1 MGPLVGATELS
12 KALTEAGNNLL
23 KPHSSTDALLT
34 LLNEIESLLSS
45 VEQDP
50 ITAVQNALIPS
61 MDALISADF
70 LRNPDSDVRV
80 FVVSC
85 LTEIMRITAPEAPY
99 KDDQMKEIFQVTVE
113 AFGKLADA
121 SCRSYKKA
129 LAVLDTVSRVRSS
142 LVMLDLECDDLIL
155 EMFQQFLKI
164 ISPDHPQ
171 LVLVSMETIMNTVID
186 ESEEVP
192 MDLLEILLATVK
204 KDSQDVSPM
213 ALKLVEK
220 VLSTCACKLQ
230 PCIMEALKSTGT
242 SLDMYS
248 PVVLSICQSEA
259 ATTEAHIVVN
269 PQETEV
275 EGKISE
281 EQVVQWDLLQG
292 KFDLGISRK
301 GNRSKRTARGGTS
314 RANGEDKVR
323 TARDYRLFMKQGGS
337 ESTDAETESGSTRRR
352 GRKPNSLMNPE
363 EGYSFK
369 TSSTKK
375 VQEKELGDS
384 SLGKLA
390 AKKAS
395 LPSKVGQ
402 TNQSV
407 VISLSPSSKARTGS
421 RKRSRSKMEET
432 NLDVGSAA
440 MPTSKKQ
447 TVKKGCPEEEDS
459 LESNLEKPEDSIKT
473 AKSSKKERAQN
484 GVVKTSA
491 KKPLAEV
498 KTSGKKPVHT
508 VAKKKN
514 SEAASMDTP
523 LAQLSKSKKKNSR
536 ATTPSA
542 KESEQTPKSH
552 PKRKRT
558 AGKESNKSEVGE
570 EMVGKKV
577 NIWWPIDEKF
587 YEGVVKSY
595 SSRKKTHHVFY
606 ADGDSEKLNLKKEL
620 WEIIQ
625 DNSSTGEDSEND
637 LPESTPL
644 CDIIRRQKAKKRK
657 NVELSSSPEARS
669 SVRTM
674 KKDSVSN
681 SSKQGTR
688 TKGALKAVSNEP
700 ASREG
705 NNLKSLKG
713 RSEKRQKM
721 TRAAQGE
728 SEKDCDEKE
737 EPEINGEKS
746 LKSKKGSKAK
756 PECKRDDQEPPED
769 QKAETETDGEVLK
782 SNVKPKTD
790 GEELK
795 VAEEATAE
803 PTTDGKE
810 HKFVKETNVD
820 PKTDEEELKPAEP
833 TTDEEEHKLVKET
846 NAEPE
851 ADEEQHKPLKEPV
864 TEVQEPEPETDGEEE
879 KSVKG
884 PNAKPE
890 TEVQEQESAEEPT
903 AGTKSTEE
911 EGMSEEKRRES
922 DRETSTNVSVAGKA
936 ENGAEDDDQGVTKE
950 PREETDKE
958 EVGTVLVS
966 G

>member
-12 KALTEAGNNLL
+12 KALTEAGKNLV
-23 KPHSSTDALLT
+23 KPHSSTDALLS
-34 LLNEIESLLSS
+34 LVNEIESLLSS

-50 ITAVQNALIPS
+50 TPPVQKALIPS

-99 KDDQMKEIFQVTVE
+99 KDDQMKEIFQETVE

-121 SCRSYKKA
+121 SSRSYKKA
-129 LAVLDTVSRVRSS
+129 LAVLDTVARVRSS

-155 EMFQQFLKI
+155 EMFQQFLNI

-171 LVLVSMETIMNTVID
+171 LVVLSMETIMITVVD
-186 ESEEVP
+186 ESEEVS
-192 MDLLEILLATVK
+192 MELLELLLKAVK

-213 ALKLVEK
+213 ASKLVEK
-220 VLSTCACKLQ
+220 VLSTCASTLQ
-230 PCIMEALKSTGT
+230 PYIMEALKSTGT

-248 PVVLSICQSEA
+248 PVVLSISQSES
-259 ATTEAHIVVN
+259 ATTDAHNVVN
-269 PQETEV
+269 PKEIEA
-275 EGKISE
+275 K
-281 EQVVQWDLLQG
+281 EQVVQSDSLQG
-292 KFDLGISRK
+292 KMDLGISCK
-301 GNRSKRTARGGTS
+301 GNRSKRTARGGAS
-314 RANGEDKVR
+314 RANGE
-323 TARDYRLFMKQGGS
+323 LLKQAGS
-337 ESTDAETESGSTRRR
+337 ESADAETESGSTRTR

-369 TSSTKK
+369 KSST
-375 VQEKELGDS
+375 
-384 SLGKLA
+384 
-390 AKKAS
+390 KKAS
-395 LPSKVGQ
+395 LPSKAGQ

-421 RKRSRSKMEET
+421 SKRSRSKMEET
-432 NLDVGSAA
+432 NLDVRSAA

-447 TVKKGCPEEEDS
+447 IVKKGSSDEEES
-459 LESNLEKPEDSIKT
+459 LESDLEKPEDSIKT
-473 AKSSKKERAQN
+473 AKSSKNEKAQN
-484 GVVKTSA
+484 GLVKTSA

-514 SEAASMDTP
+514 SEGASMDTP

-542 KESEQTPKSH
+542 KESEQTPK
-552 PKRKRT
+552 RKRT
-558 AGKESNKSEVGE
+558 ADGEESNKSV
-570 EMVGKKV
+570 VGKELVGKRVKV
-577 NIWWPIDEKF
+577 WWPLDKMF
-587 YEGVVKSY
+587 YEGVVESY
-595 SSRKKTHHVFY
+595 SSHKKTHKIVY
-606 ADGDSEKLNLKKEL
+606 TDGDSEALNMKNER
-620 WEIIQ
+620 WEILN
-625 DNSSTGEDSEND
+625 DNSSAREDSEND

-669 SVRTM
+669 SVQAM
-674 KKDSVSN
+674 KKDSVTK
-681 SSKQGTR
+681 SSKQGTKN
-688 TKGALKAVSNEP
+688 KGAVKAVSNEP

-705 NNLKSLKG
+705 KNPTSSKG
-713 RSEKRQKM
+713 RTGKRQKVTQAM
-721 TRAAQGE
+721 HQESDKDGDVKEE
-728 SEKDCDEKE
+728 SE
-737 EPEINGEKS
+737 ISGEKS
-746 LKSKKGSKAK
+746 LKSRKASKTK
-756 PECKRDDQEPPED
+756 PERKRDDQELPED
-769 QKAETETDGEVLK
+769 QNTETE
-782 SNVKPKTD
+782 TD

-795 VAEEATAE
+795 VAEEPTAE
-803 PTTDGKE
+803 PTTDGEEDKL
-810 HKFVKETNVD
+810 VKETNAE

-833 TTDEEEHKLVKET
+833 TTDEEHKLVKET

-851 ADEEQHKPLKEPV
+851 ADEEEHKPLKEPE
-864 TEVQEPEPETDGEEE
+864 TEVQELEPETDGEEE

-890 TEVQEQESAEEPT
+890 TEVQEQESAKEPT
-903 AGTKSTEE
+903 AGTKLTEE
-911 EGMSEEKRRES
+911 EDLSEEKRQES
-922 DRETSTNVSVAGKA
+922 DKETSTNVYVAGKA
-936 ENGAEDDDQGVTKE
+936 ENGAEDDDKGVTKE
-950 PREETDKE
+950 LREETAKE
-958 EVGTVLVS
+958 EVGTVPVS